1 MSSRERIASLCA
13 LLERSLQGGDVSR
26 YSAADASTV
35 LLLAVS
41 SLERGLGDHQ
51 LPARAQE
58 EVQTY
63 LAEARSSFP
72 QIDAAAIEAAGDD
85 ELRRDLLQVRRLV
98 LDVIAV
104 LRGAGACG

>member
-1 MSSRERIASLCA
+1 MSSRERITSLCA
-13 LLERSLQGGDVSR
+13 LLERSLQDGDVSR
-26 YSAADASTV
+26 YSVADASTV

-41 SLERGLGDHQ
+41 SLERGLEDQQ

-72 QIDAAAIEAAGDD
+72 QIDAAMEAAGGT
-85 ELRRDLLQVRRLV
+85 EVRRDLLHVRRLV
-98 LDVIAV
+98 LHVITV
-104 LRGAGACG
+104 LHGAGACG